1 MLSYCTKYGIIF
13 YTNNIKN
20 AIFSEKLYQLTV
32 LFKVLSLRRLWLHS
46 FSLLNK
52 KQKHNFLKYSN
63 GLIYSLIVPFL
74 VTLSLT
80 FTSIFVFKGIKI
92 LLQVFGIPF
101 VSIHAQNKL
110 SEDPSC
116 YGIYT
121 QHKKNVKSNTGHT
134 KTDLNP
140 CVLSRRCPV
149 SHQKPLFSGSH
160 GFLTVVVN
168 LMIVLVNNCAVTI
181 GDKNFLSISVISY
194 NRCLE
199 FKSKL

>member
-1 MLSYCTKYGIIF
+1 MLSYCTVKINNLHSKFQKYGIIF

-32 LFKVLSLRRLWLHS
+32 LFKKK
-46 FSLLNK
+46 LLDTIDSVPES
-52 KQKHNFLKYSN
+52 NFLYILVIREYN
-63 GLIYSLIVPFL
+63 SLIVPFL

-110 SEDPSC
+110 SGDPSC

-160 GFLTVVVN
+160 AFFQYQLE
-168 LMIVLVNNCAVTI
+168 
-181 GDKNFLSISVISY
+181 VITDV
-194 NRCLE
+194 
-199 FKSKL
+199 